1 MLDQIVH
8 ENGGS
13 IPLNQLKKKLE
24 EVVDS
29 SKILNVLIFIGS
41 LLIQIIYTLVG
52 QSLLKIDR
60 SQSENLVVSL
70 IY

>member
-60 SQSENLVVSL
+60 SQSENFVVSL

>member
-29 SKILNVLIFIGS
+29 SKILNVLVFIGS
-41 LLIQIIYTLVG
+41 LSIQIIYTLVG

>member
-41 LLIQIIYTLVG
+41 LSIQIIYTLVG